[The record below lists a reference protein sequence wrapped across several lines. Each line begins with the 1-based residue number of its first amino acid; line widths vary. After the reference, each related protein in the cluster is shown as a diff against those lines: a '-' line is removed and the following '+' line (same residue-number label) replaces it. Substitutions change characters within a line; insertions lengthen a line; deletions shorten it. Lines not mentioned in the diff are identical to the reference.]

1 MVNYVGDGT
10 NVRFILGQIGGY
22 EEMLLY
28 IVGQRAGHLLHGLEY
43 ALYVVKLSPIKGYQ
57 I

>member
-43 ALYVVKLSPIKGYQ
+43 ALYVVKLSPVKGYQ